1 MGIRSA
7 PYRASWVD
15 RLIDRIDALP
25 GPAWVPYAIVS
36 VVVFLAVHFAAWID
50 GFVGPDGLVA
60 PGEFD
65 LLLGSLAIYIIGSVA
80 AIHFLDLRATLAW
93 RSFRPVASLADDDA
107 DRVLFELTTL
117 PARAALGWTIVGLAV
132 AVLTLSAGYGEA
144 VAFASAPLTF
154 AVVTPVAAF
163 AYITGALLAYHTIRQ
178 LRLIGR
184 LPGYIERID
193 LLDAGPLHAF
203 SGVTALTGGFFLV
216 AAYFSVLTDPTT
228 FTNPAVAA
236 VNGFAVALGV
246 VCFVLPLSGMQRRI
260 AAEKERRLSAV
271 SQRLDA
277 ALRDLARR
285 NETADLSD
293 ADAVNKNIA
302 SLLAERDLIART
314 PTWPW
319 SPETLRG
326 FGTALVLP
334 VVLWLVFRILE
345 RTLL

>member
-1 MGIRSA
+1 MGTVTTL
-7 PYRASWVD
+7 YRPSWVD

-36 VVVFLAVHFAAWID
+36 VVVGLAVHAAAWID
-50 GFVGPDGLVA
+50 GLLE

-65 LLLGSLAIYIIGSVA
+65 LYLGSLATYIIASVG
-80 AIHFLDLRATLAW
+80 AIHFLDHRVTWAW
-93 RSFRPVASLADDDA
+93 AAFRPAASLTDEAA
-107 DRVLFELTTL
+107 DRILFELTTL
-117 PARAALGWTIVGLAV
+117 PARAALGWTFVGLVV
-132 AVLTLSAGYGEA
+132 ALLTGVAAYGAPLDIAGE
-144 VAFASAPLTF
+144 PLTF
-154 AVVTPVAAF
+154 VVSMPVAGI
-163 AYITGALLAYHTIRQ
+163 AYATGALLIYHTIRQ

-184 LPGYIERID
+184 LPGFVERID

-203 SGVTALTGGFFLV
+203 SGVTALTGGLFLV

-236 VNGFAVALGV
+236 VNGLAVVLGV

-260 AAEKERRLSAV
+260 AAEKERRLSAA

-285 NETADLSD
+285 NDAGDLSD
-293 ADAVNKNIA
+293 ADAVNKNIS
-302 SLLAERDLIART
+302 SLLAEREVIARS

-326 FGTALVLP
+326 FSTALLLP
-334 VVLWLVFRILE
+334 VILWLVFRVLE
-345 RTLL
+345 RALS